1 MLEPVRMYVRDIAI
15 YYIKTTDVKM
25 SAVSSLMY
33 KNIRMRCTN
42 IVHSKKMYF
51 SRKND
56 TL

>member
-33 KNIRMRCTN
+33 KNVRMRCTN

-51 SRKND
+51 SRKV
-56 TL
+56 